1 VDAKISQHL
10 DGLHHRTVPRAGNRR
25 HQPRRCGEAIAK
37 HLGIAAFISLPSFPL
52 GVDAVRLQRVAN
64 AMLRFKLLPA
74 QDQNFKITSMIGS

>member
-1 VDAKISQHL
+1 VE
-10 DGLHHRTVPRAGNRR
+10 RAV
-25 HQPRRCGEAIAK
+25 AK

-52 GVDAVRLQRVAN
+52 GVDAVRLQRVVN